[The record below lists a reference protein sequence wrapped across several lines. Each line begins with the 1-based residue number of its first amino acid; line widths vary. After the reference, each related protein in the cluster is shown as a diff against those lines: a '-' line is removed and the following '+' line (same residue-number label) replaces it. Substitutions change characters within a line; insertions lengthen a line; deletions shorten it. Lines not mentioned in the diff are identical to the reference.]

1 MPPHKVKYKGIPPG
15 WKPRQDN
22 VTTDP
27 NTIGDIVKLIYDKQ
41 SLRAEIDY
49 ALEHNHKIKAI
60 KLLKE
65 ELDTYHMSRKYNLR
79 TTKDSIDLYQK
90 KFDIKE
96 KIKMLRER
104 IEWWCEQNGYGKLGS
119 QKEVKSKD
127 GHYTYRYSDWEM
139 IDDHEGLMIND
150 SQWNPSAKQ
159 LKLYNKLWKKYEK

>member
-27 NTIGDIVKLIYDKQ
+27 NTIGDIVKLIYEKQ

-79 TTKDSIDLYQK
+79 TTKDSIDIYQK

-104 IEWWCEQNGYGKLGS
+104 IVE
-119 QKEVKSKD
+119 D
-127 GHYTYRYSDWEM
+127 
-139 IDDHEGLMIND
+139 
-150 SQWNPSAKQ
+150 
-159 LKLYNKLWKKYEK
+159 